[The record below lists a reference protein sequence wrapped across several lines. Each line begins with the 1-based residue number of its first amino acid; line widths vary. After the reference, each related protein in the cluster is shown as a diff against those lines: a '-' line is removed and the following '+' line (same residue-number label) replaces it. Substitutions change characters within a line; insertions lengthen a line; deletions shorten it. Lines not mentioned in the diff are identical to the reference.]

1 MSKKDAE
8 EWEAV
13 LQSLTTDSKKRK
25 EKNNTIVAFLS
36 SIIGA
41 FAGLG
46 IISFISGFLLMRL
59 NHHANEAWDF
69 VPVGAGY
76 WDCFAVMMF
85 VWLLY
90 MMKVGIQTSMK
101 NASSKGDA

>member
-1 MSKKDAE
+1 MSKKETE

-13 LQSLTTDSKKRK
+13 LESLTTEARKRK
-25 EKNNTIVAFLS
+25 NDNSIVTFLS
-36 SIIGA
+36 SIVGA
-41 FAGLG
+41 LAGLG
-46 IISFISGFLLMRL
+46 IISFISGFLLMKL

-90 MMKVGIQTSMK
+90 ILKLAIVNNFNNDTGAKQ
-101 NASSKGDA
+101 

>member
-1 MSKKDAE
+1 MK
-8 EWEAV
+8 
-13 LQSLTTDSKKRK
+13 
-25 EKNNTIVAFLS
+25 
-36 SIIGA
+36 
-41 FAGLG
+41 
-46 IISFISGFLLMRL
+46 L

-90 MMKVGIQTSMK
+90 ILKLAIVNNFNNDTGAKQ
-101 NASSKGDA
+101 